1 MVSFTTSSRVG
12 FSQGRTN
19 VRYTC
24 PLRTAYSTR
33 HRVNVPGGV
42 PLSESTDS
50 IDDLK
55 ADLAGEPEAAAYLR
69 EQLHL
74 EAENFLTLCVK
85 CARDIEKMDDVWK
98 ARSIIFDVTVWAKE
112 LKTRLDKEVF
122 VTTRPKNTIGAF
134 KR

>member
-1 MVSFTTSSRVG
+1 M
-12 FSQGRTN
+12 
-19 VRYTC
+19 
-24 PLRTAYSTR
+24 
-33 HRVNVPGGV
+33 
-42 PLSESTDS
+42 SESTDS

-55 ADLAGEPEAAAYLR
+55 ADLAAEPEAAAYLR

-85 CARDIEKMDDVWK
+85 CARDIEKMNDVWK

-112 LKTRLDKEVF
+112 LKTRLGKEVF
-122 VTTRPKNTIGAF
+122 ATSARSNSTVGSF